1 MKERLLISACLLGRN
16 CKYSGGNNYH
26 PLTEAL
32 RDRYEL
38 VPVCP
43 ECMGG
48 LPIPHDPAERVGDK
62 VISRTGTDVTAEF
75 KKGAELA
82 LRRAR
87 QTGAKLALLKERS
100 PSCGCGAI
108 YDGTFTGT
116 VVPGSGVT
124 AALLAKNGVMVYGES
139 RIEELLRSKEILH
152 TQRLTLREM
161 TQDDFPALC
170 RILQDPQVMY
180 AYEGPFSDEE
190 VQDWLDRQITRY
202 RQWGFGLWAVVL
214 QETGEMIGQC
224 GLTMQPWKDQQVLE
238 IGYLLQR
245 AYWHQ
250 GYATEAAAACREYA
264 FHTLGAEEV
273 CSIIRDTN
281 TASQQV
287 ALRCGMTRSDN
298 WIKHYRGIDMPHYRY
313 VIRRK

>member
-1 MKERLLISACLLGRN
+1 MKEKLLISACLLGRN

-62 VISRTGTDVTAEF
+62 VISRTGTDVTAPF

-82 LRRAR
+82 LRRAQ

-116 VVPGSGVT
+116 VVPGSGV
-124 AALLAKNGVMVYGES
+124 AAELLAKNGVTIYGES

-264 FHTLGAEEV
+264 FHTLDAEEV

-287 ALRCGMTRSDN
+287 ALRCGMTRSDS

>member
-1 MKERLLISACLLGRN
+1 MKEKLLISACLLGRN

-32 RDRYEL
+32 RERYEL

-48 LPIPHDPAERVGDK
+48 LPIPHDPSERVGDK
-62 VISRTGTDVTAEF
+62 VLSRTGTDVTTAF
-75 KKGAELA
+75 KKGADLT
-82 LRRAR
+82 LRRAQ

-100 PSCGCGAI
+100 PSCGYGAI

-116 VVPGSGVT
+116 VVPGSGV
-124 AALLAKNGVMVYGES
+124 AAELLAKNGVTIYGES

-170 RILQDPQVMY
+170 RILQDSQVMY
-180 AYEGPFSDEE
+180 AYEGPFSNEE

-214 QETGEMIGQC
+214 QETGEMVGQC

-250 GYATEAAAACREYA
+250 GYATEAAAACQEYA
-264 FHTLGAEEV
+264 FHTLDAEEV

-281 TASQQV
+281 TTSQQV
-287 ALRCGMTRSDN
+287 ALRCGMTRSDS

>member
-32 RDRYEL
+32 RERYEL

-62 VISRTGTDVTAEF
+62 VISRTGTDVTAPF

-116 VVPGSGVT
+116 VVPGSGV
-124 AALLAKNGVMVYGES
+124 AAELLAKNGVTIYGES
-139 RIEELLRSKEILH
+139 RIKELLK
-152 TQRLTLREM
+152 
-161 TQDDFPALC
+161 
-170 RILQDPQVMY
+170 
-180 AYEGPFSDEE
+180 
-190 VQDWLDRQITRY
+190 
-202 RQWGFGLWAVVL
+202 
-214 QETGEMIGQC
+214 
-224 GLTMQPWKDQQVLE
+224 
-238 IGYLLQR
+238 
-245 AYWHQ
+245 
-250 GYATEAAAACREYA
+250 
-264 FHTLGAEEV
+264 
-273 CSIIRDTN
+273 
-281 TASQQV
+281 
-287 ALRCGMTRSDN
+287 
-298 WIKHYRGIDMPHYRY
+298 
-313 VIRRK
+313 

>member
-1 MKERLLISACLLGRN
+1 MKEKLLISACLLGRN
-16 CKYSGGNNYH
+16 CKYSGGNNYT
-26 PLTEAL
+26 PAVEKLKE
-32 RDRYEL
+32 RYEL

-48 LPIPHDPAERVGDK
+48 LPIPHAPSERVGDR
-62 VISRTGTDVTAEF
+62 VLSRTGADVTAEF

-82 LRRAR
+82 LRRAQ

-116 VVPGSGVT
+116 VVPGSGV
-124 AALLAKNGVMVYGES
+124 AAELLAKNGVTIYGES

-180 AYEGPFSDEE
+180 AYEGPFSSEE

-214 QETGEMIGQC
+214 QETGEMVGQC
-224 GLTMQPWKDQQVLE
+224 GLTMQPWQDQQVLE

-264 FHTLGAEEV
+264 FHTLDAEEV